1 MATSSQSLPELLTQ
15 PKYALLSKSKLK
27 KALKKDGHQFNARDV
42 DKYHGEGEV
51 NQRFARVQFDRSS
64 AFKITTPMG
73 WFQVDVVFFPRY
85 PEENDGITRF
95 LLFEN
100 VLSRKAYAYP
110 IRSGSV
116 ADLLK
121 VYKQFLKDA
130 KSVKGLIG
138 DEQFGAK
145 GFVDFNA
152 SRGIDVYHDIAAND
166 HITGGDKL
174 GLVDSLC
181 KTVKRLMLK
190 YIAHTDELRWTEWL
204 PTVISAYNSSPHSSL
219 GDMSPNEVDGDK
231 AYQLGEHIIDTAHN
245 THQLSLSSIQPD
257 MKVRIVEARGTFSK
271 DGPRFSKEIYT
282 TDSLDGFRW
291 KVRNEEGRLQ
301 RRRFKAQELL
311 PVGQVRKAVD
321 AAVQRAAEA
330 KTSHATKL
338 RRSGLFSTDA
348 DVRKNIVQP
357 PAKSTRIRRVPR
369 KLRE

>member
-1 MATSSQSLPELLTQ
+1 MNQSLPELLTQ

-27 KALKKDGHQFNARDV
+27 KALKNNGHNFSAREV
-42 DKYHGEGEV
+42 DKYHREGEV

-64 AFKITTPMG
+64 AFKITSPMG

-85 PEENDGITRF
+85 PEENAGITRF

-110 IRSGSV
+110 IQSGSV
-116 ADLLK
+116 PDLLK

-130 KSVKGLIG
+130 KTVKGLIG

-145 GFVDFNA
+145 GFVTFNEA
-152 SRGIDVYHDIAAND
+152 RNIEVYHDIAAND

-181 KTVKRLMLK
+181 KTIKRLMLK

-204 PTVISAYNSSPHSSL
+204 PTVIGAYNNSPHSSL
-219 GDMSPNEVDGDK
+219 EDLSPNDVDGNK
-231 AYQLGEHIIDTAHN
+231 AFQLGERVKDTAHN
-245 THQLSLSSIQPD
+245 TRQLAASNIAPD
-257 MKVRIVEARGTFSK
+257 MKVRIVEAKKAFAK

-291 KVRNEEGRLQ
+291 KVRNAEGRLQ

-311 PVGQVRKAVD
+311 PVGEVRRAVD
-321 AAVQRAAEA
+321 ISVQRAAEA

-338 RRSGLFSTDA
+338 RRSGLFSSDG
-348 DVRKNIVQP
+348 DVRKSINQP
-357 PAKSTRIRRVPR
+357 PTKSARIRKVPQ